1 MSVATLR
8 AVARLSCP
16 TLVVLTLTAC
26 ASVQVQRVATASPE
40 AAYNLEGT
48 DMKPLEAEAVRLCPK
63 GYEVTRQWQNYQ
75 RLNNDEFFLVRWVK
89 AGTSFANAPTQDK
102 AQLSIICKP

>member
-1 MSVATLR
+1 MRVAALR
-8 AVARLSCP
+8 TAARLSLP
-16 TLVVLTLTAC
+16 IVVMGLSAC
-26 ASVQVQRVATASPE
+26 ASVQVQRVATAGPE

-48 DMKPLEAEAVRLCPK
+48 NMKSLEVEAQRLCPK
-63 GYEVTRQWQNYQ
+63 GYDVTRQWQNYQ

-89 AGTSFANAPTQDK
+89 QGASFANAPTEDK